1 MDNGNLI
8 SLMESEDVSKE
19 VKKSLKELTSKKNQM
34 LKGLI
39 ESYKQLNEVVFLLKI
54 DKFCFFK

>member
-1 MDNGNLI
+1 
-8 SLMESEDVSKE
+8 MESEDVSKE